1 MKRLFIL
8 VCALVV
14 ILLTA
19 AVIVPFLIPTAVY
32 KAQIETAA
40 TKALGRDVTL
50 VGDPKLSIL
59 PVISA
64 RIDGATIA
72 NPDGFTD
79 PLMIEAGSLQADVK
93 ILPLLSRRVEIGKIT
108 LSDSTVRLER
118 LADGR
123 VNWDFPALQADPD
136 NPSSFE
142 TGIDRAALSNAAVF
156 YKDWTTGDQYALT
169 EFNASAQLKALDQP
183 FSSRGDGRIN
193 GQPFDYRVKLETLQD
208 LTASKPV
215 IVDARLGTIYGDV
228 AYDGGLTLGDSP
240 VLQGEFEVDSDTLGE
255 VLAIV
260 GSADLP
266 IVASALDSIRAKGTI
281 SGPAL
286 TANLDFTTLRLQATG
301 LKVDYKGAL
310 ALGTVPQIDGTID
323 LNAADAQRLLKPG
336 HPMAAMLALLGD
348 VDLSATLKG
357 PLSAPALTGIKFKQ
371 RAPDLNTDYSGNLSL
386 SGDQALD
393 GMLNLTSDNP
403 RAVLEAFGTILP
415 DGESLN
421 RLSIEGRT
429 TGSVLAPNLSNAKL
443 RLDDTTAS
451 GSLGADLRGPRPRL
465 VADLVMDQ
473 LDVTPFLGSGS
484 QKQDPN
490 PTLSEDWDDTPFD
503 LAGLRAVDATV
514 TVAAESV
521 VIDQITLSDA
531 VLNTRLDD
539 GRLSAIFRQDG
550 DTPGF
555 RVFQGDWYGDLV
567 LDASRST
574 PRLQIEA
581 LASSIA
587 AQEMLTALTGFQNLS
602 GLGDVHV
609 NLSSEGNSLK
619 ALVNGLD
626 GNFESD
632 LNHGALKGVNLAKMV
647 RDTTNLGDLLRS
659 GNLTIETFRD
669 AFSPEA
675 ETDFSNFIGHLAFS
689 NGVATISN
697 LNLDNPVVGVTGT
710 GRIDL
715 GARTLD
721 ISLTPR
727 VDITATGAGSTIGLA
742 NIPIPVR
749 VYGNWAQPQFGLDSR
764 AVQAELTARLRGQA
778 ASELGDRI
786 GGDAGRIIGG
796 IVGGQGVPVPASP
809 PAPDPETDAPVEEA
823 ANEPDL
829 EEELLNSA
837 LGAIFGSRDD
847 APPAEDDKPQDTPN

>member
-8 VCALVV
+8 FSALVA
-14 ILLTA
+14 ILLAA
-19 AVIVPFLIPTAVY
+19 AVVAPFLIPTAVY
-32 KAQIETAA
+32 KTQIETAA

-50 VGDPKLSIL
+50 IGDPKLSIL

-64 RIDGATIA
+64 RIDGAEIA
-72 NPDGFTD
+72 NPDGFSD
-79 PLMIEAGSLQADVK
+79 PLMIEAGSLQASVK

-136 NPSSFE
+136 NPSTFE
-142 TGIDRAALSNAAVF
+142 TGIDGAALRNAAVF
-156 YKDWTTGDQYALT
+156 YKDWTNGDEYALT
-169 EFNASAQLKALDQP
+169 DFNASAQLKALDQP

-215 IVDARLGTIYGDV
+215 ILDAKLGTIYGDV
-228 AYDGGLTLGDSP
+228 AYDGGLTLGDTP
-240 VLQGEFEVDSDTLGE
+240 ILQGDFDVESDTLGD
-255 VLAIV
+255 VLAIL
-260 GSADLP
+260 GTANLP
-266 IVASALDSIRAKGTI
+266 IVASALESVRAKGTI

-286 TANLDFTTLRLQATG
+286 TSNLDFSTLRLEATG
-301 LKVDYKGAL
+301 LKVDYKGTL
-310 ALGTVPQIDGTID
+310 ALGQIPQIDGTVD

-348 VDLSATLKG
+348 VDLSATLRG

-386 SGDQALD
+386 SGDQLLD
-393 GMLNLTSDNP
+393 GALNLSSDNP
-403 RAVLEAFGTILP
+403 RAVLDVFDIALAQGQ
-415 DGESLN
+415 SLN
-421 RLSIEGRT
+421 RLSIEGQT
-429 TGSVLAPNLSNAKL
+429 TGSLLAPALSDAKL
-443 RLDDTTAS
+443 RLDDTNAT
-451 GSLGADLRGPRPRL
+451 GNLGADLRGPRPRI
-465 VADLVMDQ
+465 VADLTMDE

-484 QKQDPN
+484 QKQDPDPSLN
-490 PTLSEDWDDTPFD
+490 EDWDDTPFD

-514 TVAAESV
+514 TIAAETV
-521 VIDQITLSDA
+521 VIDQIALSDA

-539 GRLSAIFRQDG
+539 GRLSAIFRQDD

-555 RVFQGDWYGDLV
+555 RVFQGEWYGDLV

-574 PRLQIEA
+574 PRLQVEA

-632 LNHGALKGVNLAKMV
+632 LNEGALKGVNLAKMV
-647 RDTTNLGDLLRS
+647 RDATNLGDLLRS
-659 GNLTIETFRD
+659 GNLTLASFRD
-669 AFSPEA
+669 AFSSEA
-675 ETDFSNFIGHLAFS
+675 ETDFSKFIGNLEFS
-689 NGVATISN
+689 NGIATISN
-697 LNLDNPVVGVTGT
+697 LNMDNPVLGVTGT
-710 GRIDL
+710 GIIDL

-727 VDITATGAGSTIGLA
+727 VDITAAGAGSTIGLA

-749 VYGNWAQPQFGLDSR
+749 VYGNWASPQFGLDSG

-796 IVGGQGVPVPASP
+796 IVGGQGVALPPPSTEPDTEAVPEDAAS
-809 PAPDPETDAPVEEA
+809 
-823 ANEPDL
+823 EPDL

-837 LGAIFGSRDD
+837 LGAIFGNRDE
-847 APPAEDDKPQDTPN
+847 APAEDDTPEDPSN